1 MKKNVLKTFL
11 AMITVCS
18 VIFVGCASSEDDS
31 TPSVNYG
38 ASGSG
43 SVPEFVANSVIKNKV
58 VNINGST
65 DVYYEYL
72 TFTTDSAGTYSVYK
86 DIDGTLTK
94 QESITFGDV
103 VVNFPT
109 EFTFDKATGKFTAG
123 ETSTYM
129 VNAKKSGK
137 EVYAIAGEILTTSSE
152 NKSSLMIEWVSA
164 SGECFNFMA
173 DGTVAFTDAIGEKV
187 TLAFANKDGWILIAE
202 SVPLLWAKQGEVYN
216 LYYPIY
222 ETERT
227 TVDAEGRMAV
237 AEDSVDLVSNRF
249 LLVR

>member
-1 MKKNVLKTFL
+1 MKNVFKTFL
-11 AMITVCS
+11 AMIAVCS

-31 TPSVNYG
+31 SSVNYG

-173 DGTVAFTDAIGEKV
+173 DGTVVYTDINGETVCPAFTEPLI
-187 TLAFANKDGWILIAE
+187 TRPTPIL
-202 SVPLLWAKQGEVYN
+202 P
-216 LYYPIY
+216 
-222 ETERT
+222 R
-227 TVDAEGRMAV
+227 
-237 AEDSVDLVSNRF
+237 
-249 LLVR
+249 

>member
-1 MKKNVLKTFL
+1 MKNVFKTFL
-11 AMITVCS
+11 AMIAVFS

-31 TPSVNYG
+31 SSVNYG

-94 QESITFGDV
+94 QESISFGDV

-123 ETSTYM
+123 KTSTYM

-152 NKSSLMIEWVSA
+152 NKSSLMNEWISE
-164 SGECFNFMA
+164 SSECFNFMA
-173 DGTVAFTDAIGEKV
+173 DGTVVYTDINGETVCPAFT
-187 TLAFANKDGWILIAE
+187 NNDGWILIAE
-202 SVPLLWAKQGEVYN
+202 SIPLLWAKQGEVYN

-237 AEDSVDLVSNRF
+237 ATDSIDLVSNRF

>member
-1 MKKNVLKTFL
+1 MKNVFKTFL
-11 AMITVCS
+11 AMIAVCS

-31 TPSVNYG
+31 SSVNYG

-137 EVYAIAGEILTTSSE
+137 EVYGIAGEILTTSSE
-152 NKSSLMIEWVSA
+152 NKSSLMNEWVSA

-173 DGTVAFTDAIGEKV
+173 DGTVVYTDINGETVCHAFT
-187 TLAFANKDGWILIAE
+187 NNDGWILIAE
-202 SVPLLWAKQGEVYN
+202 SIPLLWAKQGEAYN

-237 AEDSVDLVSNRF
+237 ATDSIDLVSNRF

>member
-1 MKKNVLKTFL
+1 MKNVFKTFL
-11 AMITVCS
+11 AMIAVCS

-31 TPSVNYG
+31 SSVNYG

-173 DGTVAFTDAIGEKV
+173 DGTVVYTDINGETVCPAFT
-187 TLAFANKDGWILIAE
+187 NNDGWILIAE
-202 SVPLLWAKQGEVYN
+202 SIPLLWAKQGEAYN

-237 AEDSVDLVSNRF
+237 ATDSIDLVSNRF

>member
-1 MKKNVLKTFL
+1 MKNVFKTFL
-11 AMITVCS
+11 AMIAVCS

-31 TPSVNYG
+31 SSVNYG

-72 TFTTDSAGTYSVYK
+72 TFTTDSAGTYAVYK

-173 DGTVAFTDAIGEKV
+173 DGTVVYTDINGETVCPAFT
-187 TLAFANKDGWILIAE
+187 NNDGWILIAE

-237 AEDSVDLVSNRF
+237 TENSINLVSNKF

>member
-1 MKKNVLKTFL
+1 MKNVFKTFL
-11 AMITVCS
+11 AMIAVCS

-31 TPSVNYG
+31 SSVNYG

-173 DGTVAFTDAIGEKV
+173 DGTVVYTDINGETVCPAFT
-187 TLAFANKDGWILIAE
+187 NNDGWILIAE
-202 SVPLLWAKQGEVYN
+202 SIPLLWAKQGEVYN

-237 AEDSVDLVSNRF
+237 ATDSIDLVSNRF